1 MICIGRFYYII
12 YIRYYPGNKR
22 LKKSLQILWAIL
34 DSCRD
39 NTAMCEVQKL
49 LPVTLSQLLCDTE
62 NLTGFAILHAE
73 GPTSCYAV
81 Q

>member
-1 MICIGRFYYII
+1 
-12 YIRYYPGNKR
+12 
-22 LKKSLQILWAIL
+22 
-34 DSCRD
+34 
-39 NTAMCEVQKL
+39 MCEVQKL

-81 Q
+81 HCTVVIAMFVPTLQIIIKYF